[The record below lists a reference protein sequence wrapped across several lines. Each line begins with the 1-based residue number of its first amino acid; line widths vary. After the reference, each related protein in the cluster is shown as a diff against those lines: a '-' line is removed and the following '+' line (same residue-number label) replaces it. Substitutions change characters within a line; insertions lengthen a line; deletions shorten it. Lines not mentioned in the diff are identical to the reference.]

1 MSKEQTSN
9 SKQAAWVAIGSFFSF
24 IVGIVSPMILS
35 RFFDKSDYGTYKQVM
50 YVYNTLLTVFTLG
63 LPKAYAYFLPK
74 YATEFSRDIIS
85 KVTKIFFILGI
96 VFSFSLLCF
105 AGQISSVMNNPD
117 LKMALIVFSPTPFLL
132 LPTMGLDAIYA
143 SFRKTKYLAYYTVA
157 TRVLT
162 IICIVLPVVLF
173 SGNYLH
179 AIVGFDIASL
189 ITFFLALYLKSWPV
203 KDVEGKKSN
212 LTYKE
217 IFKFAL
223 PLLYASLWGMV
234 ISSANQFFIS
244 RYYGNE
250 IFAEFSNGFMDL
262 PFVGMILG
270 SISAVLL
277 PVFSGMDK
285 GNGMSKETLS
295 IWNSALL
302 KSAKLIFP
310 MLIFSIFF
318 ARLIMTC
325 MYGDMYAQ
333 SSVYFMIKNLSG
345 LLYIIPFYPIILSIG
360 KTKAY
365 ANVHMLIAF
374 LIVITEYIV
383 CKTCDSAVYVAIVS
397 ETCRLIKIYLLMR
410 IIANYAHRKITDL
423 IPPKLLGLLLLV
435 SIFASLPPYIL
446 LNYIEFNKWQALIL
460 SMGIFVIDYYI
471 LCWIFKVSYRDI
483 LGGFLRKE
491 SRIFSI
497 IKIIP

>member
-1 MSKEQTSN
+1 
-9 SKQAAWVAIGSFFSF
+9 
-24 IVGIVSPMILS
+24 
-35 RFFDKSDYGTYKQVM
+35 
-50 YVYNTLLTVFTLG
+50 
-63 LPKAYAYFLPK
+63 
-74 YATEFSRDIIS
+74 
-85 KVTKIFFILGI
+85 
-96 VFSFSLLCF
+96 
-105 AGQISSVMNNPD
+105 
-117 LKMALIVFSPTPFLL
+117 
-132 LPTMGLDAIYA
+132 
-143 SFRKTKYLAYYTVA
+143 
-157 TRVLT
+157 
-162 IICIVLPVVLF
+162 
-173 SGNYLH
+173 
-179 AIVGFDIASL
+179 
-189 ITFFLALYLKSWPV
+189 
-203 KDVEGKKSN
+203 
-212 LTYKE
+212 
-217 IFKFAL
+217 
-223 PLLYASLWGMV
+223 MV

-383 CKTCDSAVYVAIVS
+383 CKICDSAVYVAIVS